1 MSNETGQLFES
12 LKKDISAYVEL
23 RLQLLKLNTYERTG
37 RVVGILS
44 YGLILL
50 FLAFFATLFIFI
62 ALGFFLGDLYNS
74 PAAGFGTVALL
85 YAILAG
91 VVVSNKE
98 RIRSA
103 ILNAV
108 IAALTGNEDKT
119 NNEKNETNPTDSDRE
134 ADGGQTTA

>member
-62 ALGFFLGDLYNS
+62 A
-74 PAAGFGTVALL
+74 
-85 YAILAG
+85 
-91 VVVSNKE
+91 
-98 RIRSA
+98 
-103 ILNAV
+103 
-108 IAALTGNEDKT
+108 
-119 NNEKNETNPTDSDRE
+119 
-134 ADGGQTTA
+134 